1 MFKNNQLTN
10 AIRFALVAGA
20 TASAFSMPAAFA
32 AEDGVQEASER
43 ISVTGSRILREGAI
57 APSPVTVISGAD
69 LINTGALNIGEAL
82 NELPALANTYSLA
95 NSGRF
100 IGTAGLNILDLRNM
114 GTDRTLVL
122 VNGKRHVSSAAGSAS
137 VDTNTIPSTWIERV
151 EIITGGA
158 SAVYGADAVTGV
170 VNFILKDNIEG
181 LEVSVVK
188 GFADDNPYNNTKYS
202 FSYGQN
208 FDEDKGNVAV
218 SVEYSEQDRLRS
230 FDRDIFTTSYAQ
242 LANQDQTEATKDS
255 LDYPDDIYTPNA
267 GHYFLNNAGVFD
279 VGDNVYSFNPN
290 GSLRQQYLGDNVDG
304 IRCSDCDVF
313 NLGQFTDIQPKF
325 DRLNVNVKVNYNITD
340 DHKFY
345 ASAKFAKID
354 SDDHGQPAFFFFDPD
369 INIKRDNAF
378 VSDEL
383 GQFFDDNN
391 LDSITL
397 NRMMTDLGVRIE
409 NDERET
415 KQFIVG
421 VDGQINDD
429 WGYDVSVTYGVTDH
443 TRTNSNNLILANFA
457 NALDAVDD
465 GNGNI
470 VCRDEAAQASGCQP
484 LNVLGFG
491 APSQEAIDYVNTVSV
506 GTSKIE
512 QTVVSGSVN
521 NGALFDLPAG
531 AVGFAA
537 GLEYREEK
545 SATEEPDNA
554 AGTFFNALGEDKGE
568 FDVTEAFFE
577 LSVPLISDV
586 LLVQDLNLEAAA
598 RYADYS
604 TIGEATSWKLG
615 LDWTVNDELRVRATY
630 SEALRAPNIGEIFG
644 AASQTFY
651 SIDDSCK
658 SEELDKLSNSETRRA
673 NCLALGVPVDFNDN
687 YDAASIEGLASG
699 NANIKEEKSE
709 STTIGFVYQP
719 SYLEGF
725 SMTVDYWKIELTDA
739 ISSVSAQD
747 IVDRC
752 IDSTSGTNNIYCPLI
767 TRNSTTHQID
777 LIQNSVLNLA
787 GQDASGIDFEFGYD
801 FELAG
806 GTFKTT
812 LLGTYLNERKSYP
825 FQDEPEDFIENAGT
839 TGEAVWQANLSVGY
853 VKGNW
858 ATTLKTRYL
867 EDVSLYT
874 DQDLE
879 DNPNPSSLMSFP
891 SYVVSDMTLGY
902 NFENGVNLTLGIDN
916 LLDKDVPLGTTG
928 TGAGSAGY
936 DNIGRFGYLKLSY
949 KM

>member
-1 MFKNNQLTN
+1 MFKNNKLTN
-10 AIRFALVAGA
+10 AVRFALVAGA
-20 TASAFSMPAAFA
+20 ASATLSMPSAFA
-32 AEDGVQEASER
+32 EETIDAPTER

-82 NELPALANTYSLA
+82 NELPALANTFSLS

-100 IGTAGLNILDLRNM
+100 IGTAGLNVLDLRNM

-122 VNGKRHVSSAAGSAS
+122 VNGKRHVSSQAGSSS

-181 LEVSVVK
+181 LEVSIVK
-188 GFADDNPYNNTKYS
+188 GFADDNPYNNTKYT

-218 SVEYSEQDRLRS
+218 AVEYSEQDRLRS
-230 FDRDIFTTSYAQ
+230 FDRDIFTTPYAQ
-242 LANQDQTEATKDS
+242 LTNTEQTDATRDS

-267 GHYFLNNAGVFD
+267 GHFLLNNAGVFE
-279 VGDNVYSFNPN
+279 VGDDAYSFNPN
-290 GSLRQQYLGDNVDG
+290 GSLRQQYLGDNIDG

-325 DRLNVNVKVNYNITD
+325 DRLNVNVKVNYNITE
-340 DHKFY
+340 DHNFY

-354 SDDHGQPAFFFFDPD
+354 SDDHGQPAFFFFNPD
-369 INIKRDNAF
+369 LEIKRDNAF
-378 VSDEL
+378 LSDEV

-415 KQFIVG
+415 KQFIIG

-429 WGYDVSVTYGVTDH
+429 WGYDVSATYGVTDH
-443 TRTNSNNLILANFA
+443 TRTNSNNLILANFD

-470 VCRDEAAQASGCQP
+470 VCRDAAAQASGCVP
-484 LNVLGFG
+484 INVLGFG

-506 GTSKIE
+506 GASKIE
-512 QTVVSGSVN
+512 QTVVSGTVN

-531 AVGFAA
+531 TVGFAA

-545 SATEEPDNA
+545 SVTEEPDNA
-554 AGTFFNALGEDKGE
+554 VGTFFNALGEDEGE
-568 FDVTEAFFE
+568 FDVTEAFVEF
-577 LSVPLISDV
+577 SVPLISDV
-586 LLVQDLNLEAAA
+586 FLIQDLNLEAAA

-615 LDWTVNDELRVRATY
+615 LDWAVNDELRIRTTY

-651 SIDDSCK
+651 NIDDSCK
-658 SEELDKLSNSETRRA
+658 SDELDKLSNSETRRA
-673 NCLALGVPVDFNDN
+673 NCLALGVPVDFNDD
-687 YDAASIEGLASG
+687 YDAASIEGLSSG
-699 NANIKEEKSE
+699 NINLTEEKSE

-752 IDSTSGTNNIYCPLI
+752 IDSTSGINNIYCPLI
-767 TRNSTTHQID
+767 TRNSTSNQID

-812 LLGTYLNERKSYP
+812 LLGTYLKERKSYP

-839 TGEAVWQANLSVGY
+839 TGEAVWQANLSLGY
-853 VKGNW
+853 VKDNW
-858 ATTLKTRYL
+858 AATLKTRYL

-874 DQDLE
+874 DQELE

-891 SYVVSDMTLGY
+891 SYVVTDMTLGY
-902 NFENGVNLTLGIDN
+902 NFENGINLTLGIDN
-916 LLDKDVPLGTTG
+916 LFDKDVPLGTTG
-928 TGAGSAGY
+928 TGSGSAGY
-936 DNIGRFGYLKLSY
+936 DNIGRFGYLKFAY